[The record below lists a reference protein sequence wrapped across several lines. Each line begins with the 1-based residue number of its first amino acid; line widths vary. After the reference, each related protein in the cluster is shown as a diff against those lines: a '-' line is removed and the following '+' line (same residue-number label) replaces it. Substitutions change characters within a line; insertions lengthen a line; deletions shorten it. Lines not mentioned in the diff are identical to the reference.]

1 MRIMM
6 EGLQKYLLCLYINSA
21 VEKLKFKS
29 VHLHQRNT
37 VDGKPV
43 FRPVVG

>member
-1 MRIMM
+1 MFD
-6 EGLQKYLLCLYINSA
+6 LQKYLLCLYINSE

-37 VDGKPV
+37 VDGKLV
-43 FRPVVG
+43 FLSRCGLG